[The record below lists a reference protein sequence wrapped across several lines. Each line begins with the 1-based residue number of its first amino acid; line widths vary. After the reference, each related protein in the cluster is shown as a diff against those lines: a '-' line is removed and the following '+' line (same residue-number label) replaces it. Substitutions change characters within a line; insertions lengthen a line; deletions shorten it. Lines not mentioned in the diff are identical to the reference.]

1 MSTSSARPL
10 DLLDYMAGTGA
21 QHEAMPATAELD
33 RLVGVMM
40 RSPNV
45 EFFTACYPTPGDGV
59 LHARQLAQE
68 LDMWVGVVATGFME
82 ADGGADPG
90 LAVTVDDGDVIAAM
104 PPLMGDP
111 PAEVRERVEEGEEL
125 YDRLAQAAA
134 DRDHDAIEEIMAEID
149 ERSGDEAL
157 MAGFAAAI
165 AEAGSQEDF
174 EAMLEDGMRP
184 ENRPGFWGGVADF
197 FAGAWDAVWGTVTF
211 LWDVS
216 VVRMIFDDDGWR
228 EDVDALAT
236 GLWHGITNPL
246 ELIEAIVDLDGLE
259 DNPERWFGALAPD
272 AVLAYFTAGSAT
284 AARRGVGATGAL
296 RRLGDYLHA
305 IRNLRPV
312 DLDAGSYGT
321 TLRTFNRL
329 LRDFDGDIV
338 RTRDAMR
345 RYLENRTDLSPQQ
358 INAFMSWAVGTA
370 FDNQRRGTGT
380 EISQVE
386 LGPPGSRDGVR
397 LDAWDPVAGE
407 IISNKFTQLADITTR
422 EAIDY
427 LEELPAKY
435 APGQEVKITPT
446 VRAKAEAAGLDPVAL
461 WPDGTATLSGRY
473 VLVVPSQAAAIPQAV
488 IDRAVQL
495 RITIRDT
502 DGTVLVGR

>member
-1 MSTSSARPL
+1 
-10 DLLDYMAGTGA
+10 
-21 QHEAMPATAELD
+21 
-33 RLVGVMM
+33 
-40 RSPNV
+40 
-45 EFFTACYPTPGDGV
+45 
-59 LHARQLAQE
+59 
-68 LDMWVGVVATGFME
+68 
-82 ADGGADPG
+82 
-90 LAVTVDDGDVIAAM
+90 
-104 PPLMGDP
+104 
-111 PAEVRERVEEGEEL
+111 
-125 YDRLAQAAA
+125 
-134 DRDHDAIEEIMAEID
+134 
-149 ERSGDEAL
+149 
-157 MAGFAAAI
+157 
-165 AEAGSQEDF
+165 
-174 EAMLEDGMRP
+174 MRP

-228 EDVDALAT
+228 EDVGALAT
-236 GLWHGITNPL
+236 GVWHGITNPL
-246 ELIEAIVDLDGLE
+246 EFIEAIVDLDGLK

-329 LRDFDGDIV
+329 LRDFDGDIG

-358 INAFMSWAVGTA
+358 INAFMGWAVGTA

-380 EISQVE
+380 EIPQVE

-488 IDRAVQL
+488 IDRARQL